1 MGIVGRRTLA
11 AAAAI
16 GALLATAGAA
26 QAIDFGATD
35 DTGKY
40 LGAESAPYFETMQRV
55 GLSVNTMTLHYDP
68 VRRIESSEASAVQR
82 ALPVAG
88 RLGVRV
94 TLRLYPARPTS
105 LAGDAASAKRF
116 AAWVAGIARR
126 YPAVRTFV
134 IGNEPNQ
141 PRFWQPQ
148 FDRTGRQ
155 LSAPAAGRIL
165 AAVYDALKR
174 VDPEITVVG
183 LGLSSRGND
192 RPFARSNA
200 STSPVRFLAAL
211 GTWYRRSGRDRPL
224 MDALAFHPYPNSNTE
239 PLAKGYEWP
248 NVGIVDLARLK
259 LALWDA
265 FHGTA
270 QPTPA
275 DGLPLVLNEIAWQVD
290 TSGNEAYTGEERV
303 AVTTEERQAQV
314 YGEIVRRAACDPG
327 VGGLSF
333 FSFFD
338 QRERDGMQGGL
349 FRVDGTPRPSAATV
363 TAAIARGNRG
373 CGASR
378 AWKPPAGVVGG
389 KVFFADRWR
398 SNCYGTQGDKRL
410 CLTVGENAR
419 YRIGAFPA
427 GTPRAE
433 IARRLLRG
441 PEALL
446 RGSVKAYGK
455 PSFSFAP
462 PAAAG
467 PWVIAVRLAAASNP
481 GRATLVVSRPLAG

>member
-1 MGIVGRRTLA
+1 MGIVGRRTRA

-16 GALLATAGAA
+16 GALLATAGTA

-40 LGAESAPYFETMQRV
+40 LGAESAPYFETMRRV

-82 ALPVAG
+82 ALPVAS
-88 RLGVRV
+88 RLGVAV

-116 AAWVAGIARR
+116 AAWAAGIARR

-148 FDRTGRQ
+148 FDRKGRQ

-165 AAVYDALKR
+165 AAAYDALKR

-224 MDALAFHPYPNSNTE
+224 MDALAFHPYPNTNTE

-248 NVGIVDLARLK
+248 NAGIVDLGRLK
-259 LALWDA
+259 LAVWDA

-290 TSGNEAYTGEERV
+290 TSGNDAYTGEELV

-314 YGEIVRRAACDPG
+314 YGEVVRRAACDPG

-363 TAAIARGNRG
+363 TAAIARGSRS
-373 CGASR
+373 CGARR
-378 AWKPPAGVVGG
+378 AWQPPRGVVGG

-398 SNCYGTQGDKRL
+398 PNCYGTQGGKRL
-410 CLTVGENAR
+410 CLTAGENAR
-419 YRIGAFPA
+419 YRIGTFPA

-441 PEALL
+441 PGVLL
-446 RGSVKAYGK
+446 RGSVKAYGR
-455 PSFSFAP
+455 PSFAFEP
-462 PAAAG
+462 PAEAG
-467 PWVIAVRLAAASNP
+467 SWVIAVRLAAAANP
-481 GRATLVVSRPLAG
+481 KRATLVVSRPLAG